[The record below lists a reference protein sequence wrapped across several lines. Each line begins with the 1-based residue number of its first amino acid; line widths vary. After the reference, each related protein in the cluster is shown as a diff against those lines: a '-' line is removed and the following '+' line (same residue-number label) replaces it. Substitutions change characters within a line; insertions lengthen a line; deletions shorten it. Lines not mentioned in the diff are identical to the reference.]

1 MEELKKSPLDML
13 KEAIELCKD
22 PEKLKNLMEDM
33 IIAEAKK
40 LEEEAIAAIKAE
52 EEKLKKELIAKIK
65 EERDEL
71 KKKIKGFFIPKWL
84 FGKGKEPGGV

>member
-1 MEELKKSPLDML
+1 MEE
-13 KEAIELCKD
+13 
-22 PEKLKNLMEDM
+22 M

-40 LEEEAIAAIKAE
+40 LEEEAVAAIKAE

-65 EERDEL
+65 EERDAL
-71 KKKIKGFFIPKWL
+71 KKKIKNFFIPKWL